1 MKFNIT
7 LIGLFVASICLSG
20 FFFTQWRQ
28 SEKDNQ
34 RNQAN
39 FVSLAS
45 EIHNFQ
51 KQAVTISILDMKLGE
66 VKKSFPELENSI
78 KEEFNVKLRNVMQI
92 SNTQT
97 IVDHTFKT
105 TIKDSVKLDTIPVKL
120 IAYKDAWIDFKATQY
135 QNDFIVERNR
145 VPVPLDQ
152 IIYREAWKP
161 KFILPWLWGKRQ
173 IYQDVKTKNPYAIID
188 FTRTINIHK

>member
-1 MKFNIT
+1 MRFNIT

-39 FVSLAS
+39 FATLAN
-45 EIHNFQ
+45 EVHQFQ
-51 KQAVTISILDMKLGE
+51 KQSVTVGILDMKISE
-66 VKKSFPELENSI
+66 VKNAFPELENSL
-78 KEEFNVKLRNVMQI
+78 KTEFGIKLRNALQV

-97 IVDHTFKT
+97 IVNHTFKT
-105 TIKDSVKLDTIPVKL
+105 TIKDSVSIDTIPMKI
-120 IAYKDAWIDFKATQY
+120 IAYSDDWIDFKATQY
-135 QNDFIVERNR
+135 QNQFVVERNR

-152 IIYREAWKP
+152 VIFREKWVP

-173 IYQDVKTKNPYAIID
+173 IYQDVKTKNPWAIIE